1 MRVATTTEVIGE
13 GDCGGDGRAGII
25 SSVESSTRAGDT
37 TLSRKRMVAGGT
49 AGRAM
54 VKATL
59 MVVVSLS
66 SSPLYSTLPCVFV
79 KRREKERKGSSSL
92 WRKPNPRGTE
102 ATSLSLAGY
111 LLTLHASHS
120 YKRQYLFPKDIFTRI
135 PSLLSLSRGYAI
147 FRNHDTCKIR
157 IHCTLGDSPC
167 ILNNIFF
174 CKRRA
179 GRAAK
184 TMSNVCG

>member
-1 MRVATTTEVIGE
+1 
-13 GDCGGDGRAGII
+13 
-25 SSVESSTRAGDT
+25 
-37 TLSRKRMVAGGT
+37 MVAGGT

-120 YKRQYLFPKDIFTRI
+120 YKRQYLFPNDIFTRI

-174 CKRRA
+174 ANEEQEEQPKPCQTSVGDRTV
-179 GRAAK
+179 AK
-184 TMSNVCG
+184 SLLAFAREQIALLKLCGGGCLASG